1 MWASPC
7 KPHLSPA
14 PFMHILLLTDNF
26 VPETNS
32 PALRA
37 FDHARAWVRL
47 GEEVTVITS
56 VPNFPLGRALPPYRN
71 RLYQTETLEGVRV
84 VRVWTLMAANRGVF
98 RRSVDFL
105 SFALSGFAAG
115 LFERPDVIVA
125 TSPQLLTGLAGRWL
139 ATLKRK
145 PWVFEV
151 RDLWPDSIVSVGIMG
166 ENLFVRALRRLE
178 HGLYRSA
185 DWIVAVSEGI
195 RSRLIA
201 RGVPPQKVGVA
212 PNGIDLRR
220 AAATKDGRRLRDEF
234 GLGKKFV
241 VGYVGTHGMAQGLEV
256 VLDAAG
262 CLRGTEAHF
271 LFVGEG
277 ARREAIMASA
287 KALQLDNVTFV
298 GLVPLELA
306 AEYIAA
312 SDAILIPLKRTDQI
326 EITIPGKI
334 FEAAALGKPMIVS
347 AVGASTELVQR
358 YGAGLVVPPEQ
369 PSLLAEAVLR
379 LRDDPELR
387 ARLREGC
394 LRLALD
400 YDREKLA
407 ADLLRQIR
415 SAATS

>member
-1 MWASPC
+1 
-7 KPHLSPA
+7 
-14 PFMHILLLTDNF
+14 MHILLLTDNF

-37 FDHARAWVRL
+37 FDHARAWVRE
-47 GEEVTVITS
+47 GEKVTVITS
-56 VPNFPLGRALPPYRN
+56 VPNFPLGRPLPPYRN

-84 VRVWTLMAANRGVF
+84 IRVWTVMAANRGVF
-98 RRSVDFL
+98 RRSLDFL
-105 SFALSGFAAG
+105 SFALSGFTAG
-115 LFERPDVIVA
+115 LFERADVIVA

-151 RDLWPDSIVSVGIMG
+151 RDLWPDSIVSVGVMR
-166 ENLFVRALRRLE
+166 ENFFVRALRRLE

-185 DWIVAVSEGI
+185 NRIVAVSEGI
-195 RSRLIA
+195 RGRLIE
-201 RGVPPQKVGVA
+201 RGVPAVKIGVA

-220 AAATKDGRRLRDEF
+220 ASATKDGTRLREEL
-234 GLGKKFV
+234 GLRESFV

-256 VLDAAG
+256 VLDAAVH
-262 CLRGTEAHF
+262 LRGTDTHF

-277 ARREAIMASA
+277 ARRKAIMAHA
-287 KALQLDNVTFV
+287 RALQLDNATFV
-298 GLVPLELA
+298 GLVPLAFA

-312 SDAILIPLKRTDQI
+312 CDAILIPLKRTDQI

-347 AVGASTELVQR
+347 AVGASAELMQR

-369 PSLLAEAVLR
+369 PDLLADAVLQ
-379 LRDDPELR
+379 LRDNPKLR
-387 ARLREGC
+387 AGLRDGC
-394 LRLALD
+394 LRLARD

-415 SAATS
+415 SAAAR